1 MKPLRFVASST
12 LVVLVAVLTAGCGG
26 FSGSKSVSPAS
37 FFLPGLMD
45 HTTPQPKPGEPTPPT
60 PAAAEAGLRES

>member
-1 MKPLRFVASST
+1 MKPLRFVTSST
-12 LVVLVAVLTAGCGG
+12 LIALVAVLTAGCGG

-45 HTTPQPKPGEPTPPT
+45 NTRTQPKPGEPTPPT
-60 PAAAEAGLRES
+60 PAAAEAGLLDS